1 MLSHTLH
8 IVLAT
13 LRQDLRTHS
22 LRLLILCLGLAVG
35 AIAAV
40 LMVADRFE
48 ASFKSESAALLGA
61 DWVLNSDSA
70 PKPQLL
76 LDARAAGLKATQT
89 VVFGSMG
96 QIKMLP
102 DPSVNTGDAQKLV
115 SVKAVEADYP
125 LRGALTLLK
134 VGSQS
139 DQNTEKTSAVPAR
152 GTVWMDADVWATAN
166 GAMTVQVGQTMTL
179 GTREFKIAR
188 FIALEPDRGVQFASF
203 APRVMINAADLPETG
218 LLTLGARATYRVL
231 VSGTPEQIK
240 QWDATQKSQLQRGQ
254 RIETLEEGRPEMRT
268 ALTRASKFLALI
280 AVFTALI
287 AATGVWVAAG
297 QYATGN
303 GVCLCMEDHA
313 PSKKEAKVIILK
325 SHTCT
330 NNPALL
336 RLGRKIGRINA

>member
-1 MLSHTLH
+1 MFSHTLQ
-8 IVLAT
+8 IILST
-13 LRQDLRTHS
+13 LRQDLRTYS

-76 LDARAAGLKATQT
+76 LDARAAGLKATLT

-203 APRVMINAADLPETG
+203 APRVMINEADLPETG
-218 LLTLGARATYRVL
+218 LLTLGPHHL
-231 VSGTPEQIK
+231 
-240 QWDATQKSQLQRGQ
+240 
-254 RIETLEEGRPEMRT
+254 
-268 ALTRASKFLALI
+268 
-280 AVFTALI
+280 
-287 AATGVWVAAG
+287 
-297 QYATGN
+297 
-303 GVCLCMEDHA
+303 
-313 PSKKEAKVIILK
+313 
-325 SHTCT
+325 
-330 NNPALL
+330 
-336 RLGRKIGRINA
+336 